1 MDAESVIPDALK
13 NVLVVLAVEDGDADC
28 LDFDAEGAN
37 FSRVEATI
45 GGDGVEV
52 VVTVDSEKWHSVAS
66 SGFFGVPPV

>member
-37 FSRVEATI
+37 FSRVEVAVGEN
-45 GGDGVEV
+45 GGCV
-52 VVTVDSEKWHSVAS
+52 VVAVDAEKWHRLASVVF
-66 SGFFGVPPV
+66 GGVPPV

>member
-13 NVLVVLAVEDGDADC
+13 NVLVVLAVEDGDTDC

-52 VVTVDSEKWHSVAS
+52 VVAVDAEKWHRLASVVF
-66 SGFFGVPPV
+66 GGVPPV